1 MDCYVLAYPETVVV
15 PAFGPLNRQHRRT
28 TYHYLNYLQKNT
40 LLCILFVPHIVLSQ
54 TIAVAWVVGA
64 AEGGIVDEA
73 VGGAEGGTEGAVV
86 GGAEGDT
93 EGSVVGA
100 AVAVLTKS

>member
-1 MDCYVLAYPETVVV
+1 MDCYVLAYPETIVV
-15 PAFGPLNRQHRRT
+15 PASGPLNRQHRRKT
-28 TYHYLNYLQKNT
+28 HHHMDHLQKNMFMY
-40 LLCILFVPHIVLSQ
+40 ILFVPHIVLSQ

-100 AVAVLTKS
+100 AVAVLTKT

>member
-1 MDCYVLAYPETVVV
+1 MD
-15 PAFGPLNRQHRRT
+15 
-28 TYHYLNYLQKNT
+28 YLQKNT
-40 LLCILFVPHIVLSQ
+40 LLCILFLPHIVLSQ

-64 AEGGIVDEA
+64 AEGAAVDD
-73 VGGAEGGTEGAVV
+73 TV

-93 EGSVVGA
+93 EGSVVAAAVGA